1 MVNFVSPGVYVIEKD
16 ISDYTP
22 SINPTVV
29 GIVGF
34 ATKGPGNKPTLITSA
49 ENLKKTFG
57 EPQETL
63 AGQGLEGALEI
74 LKDCNQVY
82 YVRAVDT
89 ATSADASTVV
99 RMGSAP
105 AIGVSAGAFGV
116 TSSIYLKVK
125 ITDNNG
131 TVPSEFLTPRS
142 YSVPAGLTVGG
153 AAATSQAAAMKSVL
167 GGDLQADK
175 VGSYFNEHDTDLTG
189 RTVGMLGNF
198 IVGNYAGSGATLSV
212 SAYSSSDYDAAKGTR
227 VLLALDGSGNPS
239 ACTAAG
245 LPNADR
251 TDDLPYR
258 HALVSSLT
266 VKGFTFVDASATSG
280 LGYKVESLHPG
291 TGYNTSTNADGATLG
306 IQAQVTPLGNRD
318 AIFNVLSQGAQEEN
332 RVVSLVGS
340 GAYIEDQVNTGDT
353 ESVNGFKSQFIKG
366 NLFADNAIFS
376 DNKLTYYQSY
386 TSSLGAGKFI
396 HMVGGAPSA
405 AINETLNYQSF
416 LGTGVNASAASPRFV
431 KLIEGT
437 RNMFNGANG
446 DGNGNTT
453 QEATALIGVTAPK
466 RTGIQALDDELAP
479 VTIACVPGI
488 TDQDVQNGL
497 VSLAESKGNF
507 LAVLGTPIGI
517 GQPQDAIQFAN
528 GTSPYRSAAL
538 NSSYAA
544 LYYPAVKKLQVEFG
558 KDMWF
563 DPAIFGV
570 KVMAKTDTIA
580 DVWFAPAGLQ
590 RGKLSVTDVEVD
602 LNQGDRDSLYGN
614 GNCINPITNFG
625 ADGVVIFGQ
634 RTTQRQPTALDRI
647 NVRRLMIYIKR
658 LVEASTKRFIFEPN
672 DPLTQ
677 ERITNLLTPAF
688 ADIQQRRGITSFRV
702 ICDETVNTPERVDR
716 NELWC
721 KVLIKPTKAAEML
734 VFELNVTNQAT
745 SF

>member
-116 TSSIYLKVK
+116 TSSIYLKVQ

-131 TVPSEFLTPRS
+131 TTPAEFLSPRS
-142 YSVPAGLTVGG
+142 YSIPAGLTVGG
-153 AAATSQAAAMKSVL
+153 AAATSQAAAMKSVI

-175 VGSYFNEHDTDLTG
+175 FGSYFNEHDTDLTG

-198 IVGNYAGSGATLSV
+198 LVANYAGSGATLSV
-212 SAYSSSDYDAAKGTR
+212 SAYTNSAFTEGTR

-239 ACTAAG
+239 ACTVDG

-251 TDDLPYR
+251 DTDATYQ

-266 VKGFTFVDASATSG
+266 VKGFTFVDGSATSG
-280 LGYKVESLHPG
+280 LGYKVESLYPG

-306 IQAQVTPLGNRD
+306 IQAQVRPLGNRD
-318 AIFNVLSQGAQEEN
+318 TIFNVLSQGAQEEN

-340 GAYIEDQVNTGDT
+340 GVYIEDQINTGDT
-353 ESVNGFKSQFIKG
+353 ESVNGFKSQYVKG
-366 NLFADNAIFS
+366 NLIADNAIFS
-376 DNKLTYYQSY
+376 DSKLTYYQSY
-386 TSSLGAGKFI
+386 TSSLGAGTFV
-396 HMVGGAPSA
+396 HMVGGPPSA
-405 AINETLNYQSF
+405 AISETLNYQSY
-416 LGTGVNASAASPRFV
+416 LGTATNASAASPRFV

-437 RNMFNGANG
+437 RNMVDGANG

-466 RTGIQALDDELAP
+466 RTGMQALDDELAP
-479 VTIACVPGI
+479 VTIALVPGI
-488 TDQDVQNGL
+488 TDQDVQNSL

-570 KVMAKTDTIA
+570 KVMARTDTVA

-590 RGKLSVTDVEVD
+590 RGKLNVADVEVD

-625 ADGVVIFGQ
+625 ADGVVVFGQ

-658 LVEASTKRFIFEPN
+658 VVESATKRFIFEPN

-677 ERITNLLTPAF
+677 ERITNLLTPTF
-688 ADIQQRRGITSFRV
+688 TDIQQRRGITSFRV

-721 KVLIKPTKAAEML
+721 KILIKPTKAAEML